1 LKKNSTSNA
10 APQRKQKRPASSK
23 KPTAKT
29 STKRTIGVDLGDQNS
44 AYCVL
49 DAEGDVLSEGTA
61 RTSKSGFE
69 QQFQEMAKCRI
80 ALEIGTHFPWVSRLL
95 QSYGHDVIVAN
106 ARQVRLIYESDR
118 KNDKVDART
127 LARLARIDKVLLHPI
142 RHRSEKAQAD
152 LAMLRARDALVQVRT
167 KLINCARGMVKSVGG
182 RLPGALGDYFA
193 KKVREHIPAAIR
205 DALTP
210 ILDQI
215 EQLSTQLRDYEK
227 QIEQLAKTEYSS
239 TELMRQIPGVG
250 VITSMAF
257 TLTIEDPHRF
267 GKSRDVAAYLGL
279 LPRQGD
285 SGDSKPQ
292 LSITKAGDHMVRRLL
307 VGCSQYI
314 LGHFGPDSDLRR
326 WGLSLMVRG
335 GKNAKKRAVV
345 AVARKRAV
353 LMHKLWVTGEVYEPL
368 RKVIPT
374 QAEAA

>member
-1 LKKNSTSNA
+1 LKKNTISSARPKKTRQTASN
-10 APQRKQKRPASSK
+10 KS
-23 KPTAKT
+23 TAKLT
-29 STKRTIGVDLGDQNS
+29 VGIDLGDQNS

-49 DAEGDVLSEGTA
+49 DAAGDVLSEGTV
-61 RTSKSGFE
+61 RTSESGFA
-69 QQFQEMAKCRI
+69 QQFQSMPPCRI
-80 ALEIGTHFPWVSRLL
+80 ALETGTHSPWVSRLL
-95 QSYGHDVIVAN
+95 QKYGHDVIVAN
-106 ARQVRLIYESDR
+106 ARQVRVIYESDR

-127 LARLARIDKVLLHPI
+127 LARLARIDKDLLHPI
-142 RHRSEKAQAD
+142 RHRSEKTQAD

-167 KLINCARGMVKSVGG
+167 KLMNCARGMVKSVGG
-182 RLPGALGDYFA
+182 RLPGASGECFA

-210 ILDQI
+210 VLDQI
-215 EQLSTQLRDYEK
+215 EQLAAQLREYDK
-227 QIEQLAKTEYSS
+227 RIEQMAKTEYAQ
-239 TELMRQIPGVG
+239 TQLMRQIPGVG
-250 VITSMAF
+250 VITSLAF

-267 GKSRDVAAYLGL
+267 GKSRDIAGYLGL

-307 VGCSQYI
+307 VGCAHYV

-345 AVARKRAV
+345 AVARKLAV

-368 RKVIPT
+368 R
-374 QAEAA
+374 EANRVKTAAA